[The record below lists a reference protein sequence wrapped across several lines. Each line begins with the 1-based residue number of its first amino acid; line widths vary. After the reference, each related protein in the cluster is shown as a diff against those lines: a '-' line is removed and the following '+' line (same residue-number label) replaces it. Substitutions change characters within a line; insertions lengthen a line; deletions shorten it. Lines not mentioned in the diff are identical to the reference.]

1 MKRSILALSS
11 LFLVGTLSAEWQE
24 IADFDDGIV
33 IRDPNLPADTTDWE
47 YEGWQYTQNNTSAEL
62 GVLSAVADPTGQ
74 LEGLVMESTPGVGG
88 AGSNANVIT
97 LNIPPEMQIVDD
109 LNNPHLQTFYFKMMK
124 PLVDGVPGQM
134 NTTVGLMSRGAWRA
148 ANAAL
153 LPADPLLPEHFEN
166 DLGEGEDPRYE
177 TQRPSWGQYSLIA
190 RYMTHGSIDLRDA
203 GNYVHLSSTEYG
215 NVGAPQIANAWYEL
229 WFVIDHSNINNE
241 DPFRQRAAVY
251 IKGGPDYPEQTLVSV
266 EYTVAGEGENPD
278 TTYFA
283 GGGANYRVETFEPLD
298 MIILINNA
306 GNQGSL
312 EQLDP
317 IYLDDFYVDLTGE
330 NLTSAGSAPAEY
342 NPFTA
347 PVDLGDGDAAV
358 DTSGFTLEAI
368 NIQATGS
375 TPANHMVNGVNFMAA
390 TESGGAIV
398 SPAGHIMVTGFTAVA
413 GGNDNAAAPF
423 SSASAGMQGILT
435 DAVSGTGAYALTLQ
449 DLEVGVTYMVQ
460 ILTNNSGAATGVTT
474 IGDGE
479 FMRDLEVNTTGA
491 AGGMGQ
497 TTTFSFTADAASKSF
512 GISGSSA
519 QVNAVQLRKLTG
531 GVPSDAVMVNVSS
544 RAPLA
549 AGQTLT
555 PGFVVTGTE
564 PKTVLLR
571 AMGPTLADFGIT
583 TFCENPSLEL
593 FQNVGGVNTSLMTN
607 SNWYEADNKQAIDDA
622 SVQVGAW
629 AFGGSS
635 MDSAILMTLDPG
647 VYTAAAT
654 CEAEGDVVAEVYLV
668 D

>member
-24 IADFDDGIV
+24 IANFDDGIV

-47 YEGWQYTQNNTSAEL
+47 YEGWQYTQNNASAEL
-62 GVLSAVADPTGQ
+62 GTVTAVADPTGQ

-88 AGSNANVIT
+88 AGSNNNRIS
-97 LNIPPEMQIVDD
+97 LNIPPELQIVDD
-109 LNNPHLQTFYFKMMK
+109 LDNPKLQTFYFKMMK

-166 DLGEGEDPRYE
+166 DLGEGMDPRYE
-177 TQRPSWGQYSLIA
+177 TQAPSWGQYSLIG

-203 GNYVHLSSTEYG
+203 GTYRHLSSVEKG

-266 EYTVAGEGENPD
+266 QYTVPGEGENPD
-278 TTYFA
+278 TTYFV

-298 MIILINNA
+298 MILIINNA
-306 GNQGSL
+306 GNQASL

-317 IYLDDFYVDLTGE
+317 IYIDDFYVDLTGE

-347 PVDLGDGDAAV
+347 PADLEDGDDV
-358 DTSGFTLEAI
+358 VLTSGYTLDAL
-368 NIQATGS
+368 NIQAAGS
-375 TPANHMVNGVNFMAA
+375 TPADVTVNGVTFMGA
-390 TESGGAIV
+390 TEGSGVIT
-398 SPAGHIMVTGFTAVA
+398 SPMGHIMVTGFTSVEDN
-413 GGNDNAAAPF
+413 GGSAPPF
-423 SSASAGMQGILT
+423 TGASADMQALLT
-435 DAVSGTGAYALTLQ
+435 DAVAGTGAYALTLQ
-449 DLEVGVTYMVQ
+449 GLEAGVTYQVQ
-460 ILTNNSGAATGVTT
+460 ILANSSGAATGVTT
-474 IGDGE
+474 IAEGE
-479 FMRDLEVNTTGA
+479 FTRDLEVNTTGS

-497 TTTFSFTADAASKSF
+497 TTSFSFEADAVTKNFA
-512 GISGSSA
+512 ISGSSA
-519 QVNAVQLRKLTG
+519 VLNAVQVRKLTG
-531 GVPSDAVMVNVSS
+531 GIPSDAVMVNVSS

-555 PGFVVTGTE
+555 PGFVVTGSD
-564 PKTVLLR
+564 PKTVLVR
-571 AMGPTLADFGIT
+571 AMGPTLADFGVT

-593 FQNVGGVNTSLMTN
+593 FQNVGGVNTSIATN
-607 SNWYEADNKQAIDDA
+607 SNWFEADNKQAIDDA

-629 AFGGSS
+629 PFGGGA
-635 MDSAILMTLDPG
+635 MDSAILLTLDPG